1 MLDKKD
7 AFKIW
12 EMEMG
17 NKEYA
22 HDFSGRKIKK
32 RTMVLIT
39 KWVG

>member
-32 RTMVLIT
+32 YSIIS
-39 KWVG
+39 